1 MGTGDL
7 QELSRFSDSN
17 CKAPGISDNAKFA
30 GVDDRKG
37 WELWLF
43 YDREQLT
50 PVVGNIDP
58 DTQIDPQ
65 VALQPDILQTKSNL
79 QAISQCFIHLFYYR
93 DRIFLVISWVYDQDS
108 KQYKIDLFTFVSY
121 ILFLVTT

>member
-7 QELSRFSDSN
+7 LEMSRFSDSN

-65 VALQPDILQTKSNL
+65 VALQPDILQTNSNL

-93 DRIFLVISWVYDQDS
+93 DIFGDFMSLWSGLKTI
-108 KQYKIDLFTFVSY
+108 
-121 ILFLVTT
+121 

>member
-65 VALQPDILQTKSNL
+65 VALQPDILQTKSDL
-79 QAISQCFIHLFYYR
+79 QAISQCFISCSITEIEYFWWFHEFMIRTQNNINL
-93 DRIFLVISWVYDQDS
+93 
-108 KQYKIDLFTFVSY
+108 TFSP
-121 ILFLVTT
+121 L

>member
-7 QELSRFSDSN
+7 LEMSRFSDSN

-30 GVDDRKG
+30 GVDDRKS

-50 PVVGNIDP
+50 PWVSNNDP
-58 DTQIDPQ
+58 DTHIDSL
-65 VALQPDILQTKSNL
+65 ALQPDILQTKSNL
-79 QAISQCFIHLFYYR
+79 LAILQCFISFCNTGIGL
-93 DRIFLVISWVYDQDS
+93 FLVISCVYDQ
-108 KQYKIDLFTFVSY
+108 V
-121 ILFLVTT
+121 